1 MDIIYCNDF
10 GKLKNIAMYIA
21 FNACIAIII
30 VVKKNWNNIGI
41 YCSQAE
47 GKLVGDWVGKLVG
60 D

>member
-30 VVKKNWNNIGI
+30 VVKKNL
-41 YCSQAE
+41 
-47 GKLVGDWVGKLVG
+47 K
-60 D
+60 